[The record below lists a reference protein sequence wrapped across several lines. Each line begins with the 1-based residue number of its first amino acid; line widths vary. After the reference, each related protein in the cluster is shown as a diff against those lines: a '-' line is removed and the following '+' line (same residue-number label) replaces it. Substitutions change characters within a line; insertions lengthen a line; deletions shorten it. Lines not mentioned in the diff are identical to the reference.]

1 MNKFVF
7 RGLDTLDADY
17 FCRCLQTVITNF
29 KSYTSLLVFYK
40 ILCIQYTLLSL
51 ENLIITA
58 SNDAE
63 YCQCLAA
70 RTE

>member
-1 MNKFVF
+1 MLIISV
-7 RGLDTLDADY
+7 DAY
-17 FCRCLQTVITNF
+17 KQ
-29 KSYTSLLVFYK
+29 SLLILKVIPHFMCFYK
-40 ILCIQYTLLSL
+40 ILCIQYTLPSL